1 MQNNDKIPG
10 KQSECFASL
19 QIITVETNVLRLCF
33 CFFAETSEDIS
44 PYATFQLSEAG
55 NMSQPHHGGPAN
67 TLLHSFMYHERALAE
82 GCSSPPPAAVLKP
95 TTHHHHHHHNQRPQK
110 TIHNYYQ
117 TSPFHN
123 IVRLFI
129 HFFDFSSPLS
139 LSLSLSSLLLS
150 FPPSLRGEG
159 GLCVLF
165 YRLLRAFY
173 VVSSVCSCLMLTQFL
188 SSLQCNASYLNH
200 ITGHRAKRALPRV
213 TCQILS

>member
-1 MQNNDKIPG
+1 M
-10 KQSECFASL
+10 
-19 QIITVETNVLRLCF
+19 VLF
-33 CFFAETSEDIS
+33 VVFAETSEDIS

-129 HFFDFSSPLS
+129 HFFDFSSPLFA
-139 LSLSLSSLLLS
+139 LSLSLSV
-150 FPPSLRGEG
+150 GEG
-159 GLCVLF
+159 GLCVLL
-165 YRLLRAFY
+165 YRLLRAFC
-173 VVSSVCSCLMLTQFL
+173 VVSSVSARVLLLPNFL
-188 SSLQCNASYLNH
+188 VLFSAMRC
-200 ITGHRAKRALPRV
+200 I
-213 TCQILS
+213 

>member
-1 MQNNDKIPG
+1 
-10 KQSECFASL
+10 
-19 QIITVETNVLRLCF
+19 
-33 CFFAETSEDIS
+33 
-44 PYATFQLSEAG
+44 
-55 NMSQPHHGGPAN
+55 MSQPHHGGPAN

-139 LSLSLSSLLLS
+139 LRSLSLSL
-150 FPPSLRGEG
+150 PVGGRG
-159 GLCVLF
+159 F
-165 YRLLRAFY
+165 
-173 VVSSVCSCLMLTQFL
+173 VCTF
-188 SSLQCNASYLNH
+188 
-200 ITGHRAKRALPRV
+200 V
-213 TCQILS
+213 

>member
-10 KQSECFASL
+10 KRQNTLERSE
-19 QIITVETNVLRLCF
+19 LRLMPCGF
-33 CFFAETSEDIS
+33 VFAETSEDIS

-129 HFFDFSSPLS
+129 HFFDFSSLS
-139 LSLSLSSLLLS
+139 LFLFVSQSIALALI
-150 FPPSLRGEG
+150 PPPLRWGRG
-159 GLCVLF
+159 GREF
-165 YRLLRAFY
+165 
-173 VVSSVCSCLMLTQFL
+173 VCTS
-188 SSLQCNASYLNH
+188 
-200 ITGHRAKRALPRV
+200 P
-213 TCQILS
+213 

>member
-1 MQNNDKIPG
+1 MPPFIRFPCRTMTKFRVSDKP
-10 KQSECFASL
+10 L
-19 QIITVETNVLRLCF
+19 QIGIETYVLRL
-33 CFFAETSEDIS
+33 FFAETSEDIS

-129 HFFDFSSPLS
+129 HFFDFSSLFLS
-139 LSLSLSSLLLS
+139 LSLNLPLWLS
-150 FPPSLRGEG
+150 FPRAVGGRG
-159 GLCVLF
+159 F
-165 YRLLRAFY
+165 
-173 VVSSVCSCLMLTQFL
+173 VCTFL
-188 SSLQCNASYLNH
+188 
-200 ITGHRAKRALPRV
+200 
-213 TCQILS
+213 